1 MVQVKLFG
9 KARLQSGVKSFEC
22 EAKTVN
28 ELMKQVPN
36 MKKKDVK
43 DLVLLVNGKPVKKF
57 YRFKDG
63 DQVVLMSPVGGG

>member
-9 KARLQSGVKSFEC
+9 TARLQSGVKSFEC

-28 ELMKQVPN
+28 ELLKQVPN
-36 MKKKDVK
+36 MKKKEAK
-43 DLVLLVNGKPVKKF
+43 DLILLVNGKPVKRF
-57 YRFKDG
+57 YRFKED